1 MVKNEIKY
9 LLGLSEVE
17 GLRGKKLKKIL
28 DEVGDAKQIWMAGD
42 EMLNKWGVSGQVLDS
57 LRAYKRSVNLDKKI
71 VQYKREEIELLPIW
85 SDKYPPN
92 LKEIDGAPG
101 LLFVKGNLDVLNK
114 KMMAVVGSRDASDN
128 AKDKTAAVSGVLVN
142 RGFVVVSGL
151 AQGIDGYAHK
161 ACLGQKGETVAVLA
175 HGLERIYPKNHQ
187 GLAGQILETGGV
199 LVSEQP
205 MNAEIKREYF
215 LERNRIM
222 VGMSEGLVVVEA
234 QVRSGSMASANR
246 AASMGR
252 EVWAV
257 EGSVGTD
264 LLIKEGAN
272 KLAVDV

>member
-1 MVKNEIKY
+1 M
-9 LLGLSEVE
+9 LGLSEIE
-17 GLRGKKLKKIL
+17 GLRGKRLKEIL
-28 DEVGDAKQIWMAGD
+28 DEVGDAKQIWMASD
-42 EMLNKWGVSGQVLDS
+42 EMLNKWGISGQVLDS
-57 LRAYKRSVNLDKKI
+57 FRAYKRKVNLDKKV
-71 VQYKREEIELLPIW
+71 VQYKKEKIEFLPIW
-85 SDKYPPN
+85 SDQYPKN

-101 LLFVKGNLDVLNK
+101 LLFVKGNVKVLSK
-114 KMMAVVGSRDASDN
+114 KLMAVVGSRGASDK
-128 AKDKTAAVSGVLVN
+128 AKEKTAAVSGVLVK

-151 AQGIDGYAHK
+151 ALGIDGYAHK

-175 HGLERIYPKNHQ
+175 HGLEKIYPKSHQ
-187 GLAGQILETGGV
+187 GLAGQILEKGGA

-205 MNAEIKREYF
+205 MNVEIKREYF

-252 EVWAV
+252 EAWAV

-272 KLAVDV
+272 RLAVDV